1 MRIVTLNSNA
11 SEKGAKNFKRTLI
24 ELNSK
29 IACGIFLEVT
39 SLILMKRKCR

>member
-29 IACGIFLEVT
+29 MHVAFF
-39 SLILMKRKCR
+39 